1 VKTFVLLCS
10 EEDPISPRGVK
21 ITSPKTPPPGGRGL
35 KRELVKSPSL
45 LGEGDLGGEADDHPG
60 EGREGGKIKKKKIKQ
75 LSMSLSW
82 KQSVKDFETYLRLE
96 KSLSENSIAAYTDDV
111 LKLERYFSE
120 KGRYK
125 NPAVV
130 TYDDLK
136 DFLAWFASDNQ
147 NARTQSRTISGIRA
161 FFRFLL
167 IEGEIEENPAS
178 LIESPK
184 IGLKLPEVLS
194 EEEIDS
200 LIGVIDLSKPEGH
213 RNKAIIE
220 TLYGCGLRV
229 SELVGLRLTD
239 IHAAEGFITVTG
251 KGNKQRL
258 VPISNTALKEIKNY
272 KFYRNKLPVIHD
284 QNIVFLNRRGRG
296 LTRAMIFTIIKD
308 LGAKAGIRKKI
319 SPHTF
324 RHSFATHLVQ
334 GGADLR
340 AVQEMLGHESI
351 LTTEI
356 YTHIDRT
363 FLRDTLIMFH
373 PRA

>member
-1 VKTFVLLCS
+1 
-10 EEDPISPRGVK
+10 
-21 ITSPKTPPPGGRGL
+21 
-35 KRELVKSPSL
+35 
-45 LGEGDLGGEADDHPG
+45 
-60 EGREGGKIKKKKIKQ
+60 
-75 LSMSLSW
+75 MSLTW
-82 KQSVKDFETYLRLE
+82 KQSFRNFETYLRLE
-96 KSLSENSIAAYTDDV
+96 KSLSDNSVEAYLNDV
-111 LKLERYFSE
+111 YKLEKYFIGAGNDVSPVNVE
-120 KGRYK
+120 Y
-125 NPAVV
+125 P
-130 TYDDLK
+130 DLK
-136 DFLAWFASDNQ
+136 AFLAWYGSN
-147 NARTQSRTISGIRA
+147 NLNTRTQSRVLSGIRA

-194 EEEIDS
+194 IIEIDR
-200 LIGVIDLSKPEGH
+200 IIDQIDLSKPEGH

-229 SELVGLRLTD
+229 SELVNLHLTD
-239 IHAAEGFITVTG
+239 IHYGEEFVVVTG

-258 VPISNTALKEIKNY
+258 VPIGKKALKEIDIY
-272 KFYRNKLPVIHD
+272 KQDRKILSVIKD
-284 QNIVFLNRRGRG
+284 QNILFLNRRGSR

-308 LGAKAGIRKKI
+308 LAAKAGIRKNI

-324 RHSFATHLVQ
+324 RHSFATHMIEA
-334 GGADLR
+334 GADLR

-356 YTHIDRT
+356 YTHIDRS

>member
-1 VKTFVLLCS
+1 M
-10 EEDPISPRGVK
+10 
-21 ITSPKTPPPGGRGL
+21 GL
-35 KRELVKSPSL
+35 T
-45 LGEGDLGGEADDHPG
+45 
-60 EGREGGKIKKKKIKQ
+60 
-75 LSMSLSW
+75 W
-82 KQSVKDFETYLRLE
+82 KQSFRNFETYLRLE
-96 KSLSENSIAAYTDDV
+96 KSLSDNSIEAYLNDV
-111 LKLERYFSE
+111 LKLENFFSDRE
-120 KGRYK
+120 SDVL
-125 NPAVV
+125 PAGV
-130 TYDDLK
+130 TYADLK
-136 DFLAWFASDNQ
+136 EFLAWYSVN
-147 NARTQSRTISGIRA
+147 NKNTRTQSRVLSGIRA

-167 IEGEIEENPAS
+167 IEGEIEENPSS

-194 EEEIDS
+194 VEEIDRI
-200 LIGVIDLSKPEGH
+200 IGEIDLSKPEGH

-229 SELVGLRLTD
+229 SELCNLRLTD
-239 IHAAEGFITVTG
+239 IHYNEEFVVITG

-258 VPISNTALKEIKNY
+258 VPVSGKALKEIDIY
-272 KFYRNKLPVIHD
+272 KKDRDRLPVIKD
-284 QNIVFLNRRGRG
+284 QNVLFLNRRGSH

-308 LGAKAGIRKKI
+308 LASRAGIMKNI

-324 RHSFATHLVQ
+324 RHSFATHMVEA
-334 GGADLR
+334 GADLR

-356 YTHIDRT
+356 YTHIDRS

>member
-1 VKTFVLLCS
+1 MHTKVHKGSIL
-10 EEDPISPRGVK
+10 K
-21 ITSPKTPPPGGRGL
+21 IVS
-35 KRELVKSPSL
+35 
-45 LGEGDLGGEADDHPG
+45 
-60 EGREGGKIKKKKIKQ
+60 I
-75 LSMSLSW
+75 SW
-82 KQSVKDFETYLRLE
+82 KQAIKDFETYLRLE
-96 KSLSENSIAAYTDDV
+96 KSLSENSIAAYAGDV
-111 LKLERYFSE
+111 LKLESFFTG
-120 KGRYK
+120 KGIERS
-125 NPAVV
+125 PADV
-130 TYDDLK
+130 TYPDLK
-136 DFLAWFASDNQ
+136 DFLAWIASDNQ
-147 NARTQSRTISGIRA
+147 NTRTQSRILSGIRS

-167 IEGEIEENPAS
+167 IEEEIEENPAS

-194 EEEIDS
+194 VEEIDKI
-200 LIGVIDLSKPEGH
+200 IGAIDLSKKEGH

-229 SELVGLRLTD
+229 SELVNMHLTD
-239 IHAAEGFITVTG
+239 IHRGEGFVMITG

-258 VPISNTALKEIKNY
+258 VPIGSKALKEIDIYITDRK
-272 KFYRNKLPVIHD
+272 RLPVIHD
-284 QNIVFLNRRGRG
+284 QNIIFLNRRGRK
-296 LTRAMIFTIIKD
+296 LTRAMIFTIIRD
-308 LGAKAGIRKKI
+308 LAARAGIRKKI

-324 RHSFATHLVQ
+324 RHSFATHLIE

-356 YTHIDRT
+356 YTHIDRS

>member
-1 VKTFVLLCS
+1 
-10 EEDPISPRGVK
+10 
-21 ITSPKTPPPGGRGL
+21 
-35 KRELVKSPSL
+35 
-45 LGEGDLGGEADDHPG
+45 
-60 EGREGGKIKKKKIKQ
+60 
-75 LSMSLSW
+75 MSLTW
-82 KQSVKDFETYLRLE
+82 KQSFRNFETYLRLE
-96 KSLSENSIAAYTDDV
+96 KSLSENSIEAYQNDV
-111 LKLERYFSE
+111 FKLEKFFIETGIDIS
-120 KGRYK
+120 
-125 NPAVV
+125 PAKV
-130 TYDDLK
+130 TYSDLK
-136 DFLAWFASDNQ
+136 AFLAWYGDN
-147 NARTQSRTISGIRA
+147 NKNTRTQSRVLSGVRA

-194 EEEIDS
+194 VIEIDR
-200 LIGVIDLSKPEGH
+200 IIDEIDLSKPEGH

-229 SELVGLRLTD
+229 SELVNLHLTD
-239 IHAAEGFITVTG
+239 IHYNEEYITVTG

-258 VPISNTALKEIKNY
+258 VPISKKALKEIDIY
-272 KFYRNKLPVIHD
+272 KQDRNRLPLIHD
-284 QNIVFLNRRGRG
+284 QNILYLNRRGAR

-308 LGAKAGIRKKI
+308 LAAKAGIRKTI

-324 RHSFATHLVQ
+324 RHSFATHMIEA
-334 GGADLR
+334 GADLR

-356 YTHIDRT
+356 YTHIDRS

-373 PRA
+373 PRS